1 MRLPVLSF
9 ALLALAGCSDL
20 PVSCTNV
27 GCDDGLAVVVRNN
40 PPGPWELDAAIG
52 SVTRSFSC
60 PAGSACSS
68 AFFPGF
74 PSGTVT
80 VTVRANGR
88 SQVFPNLTPTPRVL
102 RPNGA
107 GCLPE
112 CQQPYVTVSLP

>member
-1 MRLPVLSF
+1 MRLRAFSI
-9 ALLALAGCSDL
+9 ALVALTGCSDL
-20 PVSCTNV
+20 PVTCTDV
-27 GCDDGLAVVVRNN
+27 GCDDGLAVVVRDN
-40 PPGPWELDAAIG
+40 PPGPWELDAAG

-60 PAGSACSS
+60 PAGSACPF

-107 GCLPE
+107 GCSPE